1 MYGNLY
7 EVPTANELIVGNHDS
22 LILFGNDA
30 QQTLIDVSKKLSSL
44 VLKDNGEIEYLIQDI
59 VLQIDEFQKD
69 IIKKRNFEF
78 IYSEKRKR
86 DKLIKKY
93 NELLVYIDK
102 MELLLKLQEAQLIK
116 DSKFVDE
123 MKVSIQDSLKKM
135 EESIAYGK
143 EVLLMKNE
151 KDCRQDNIDEWYIRL
166 SKKINDLETSHAV
179 ATQNY
184 FQLKLMAENN
194 EKLIDKIISAVT
206 GTIPIWRNQV
216 SLLLGIEKM
225 NRNIRIQD
233 KVSKVTNE
241 CISQDNKRLKKSSS
255 QGIEKV
261 DVDKLYGIKNKFKC
275 TINAIYQE
283 EKSDSKIR
291 MELNSATMQI

>member
-102 MELLLKLQEAQLIK
+102 MELLLKLQEVQLIK

-135 EESIAYGK
+135 EESITYGK

-233 KVSKVTNE
+233 KVSKITNE
-241 CISQDNKRLKKSSS
+241 CISQDNKRLKKSSP

-261 DVDKLYGIKNKFKC
+261 DVDKLYGINNKFKY

-291 MELNSATMQI
+291 MELNNATMQI

>member
-102 MELLLKLQEAQLIK
+102 MELLLKLQEVQLIK

-135 EESIAYGK
+135 EESITYGK

-206 GTIPIWRNQV
+206 GTIPLWRNQV

-233 KVSKVTNE
+233 KVSKITNE
-241 CISQDNKRLKKSSS
+241 CISQDNKRLKKSSP

-261 DVDKLYGIKNKFKC
+261 DVDKLYGINNKFKY

-291 MELNSATMQI
+291 MELNNATMQI

>member
-179 ATQNY
+179 AIQNY

-261 DVDKLYGIKNKFKC
+261 DVDKLYGINNKFKC